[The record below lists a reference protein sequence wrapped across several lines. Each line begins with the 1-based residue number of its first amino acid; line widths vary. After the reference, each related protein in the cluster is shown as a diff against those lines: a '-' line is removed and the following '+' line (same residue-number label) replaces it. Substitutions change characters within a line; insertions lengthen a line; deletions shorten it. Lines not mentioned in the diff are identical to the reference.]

1 MLSYKKFREDAINGK
16 ASTVDLVNKVI
27 QNIENN
33 LDLNAFISLNFEEAR
48 ILAVKSDENFK
59 NGNQRIAEGLIV
71 AVKDNINVKNLKM
84 TCASKMLENY
94 ISIYDATA
102 VKKLKDAGAIIIG
115 KANLDEF
122 AMGSSN
128 ETSYFGNVLNP
139 INKEYVPG
147 GSSGGSAA
155 AVAAGLCHIALGSET
170 GGSVRQPASF
180 TGTYGIKPTYGRVS
194 RFGLTAFGSS
204 LDQIGI
210 FSSNLEDLALGLD
223 IISGEDENDSTC
235 VQEESTKSL
244 ININLSNKKN
254 FKIGVIDEEML
265 QHSDDDVKEK
275 YNAALKELEKQG
287 HQLIPVSFA
296 YSKIWIPTYYIIATA
311 EASSN
316 LSRFDGVRYG
326 YRADNSSD
334 MVKETRS
341 KGFGAEVKR
350 RIMLGTYVLSEGH
363 HDAFYLN
370 ALKARRIIYN
380 NYKSIFE
387 KVDCVLTPTTPTPAF
402 KFNSKI
408 NNPVAMYMSDFY
420 VASANLAGIPAISIP
435 VGTNAEGLPIGLQI
449 STNNFD
455 EEKLIQFANEMH
467 FQQKAYT
474 PLLF

>member
-1 MLSYKKFREDAINGK
+1 MLSYNEFRTEALKGKSSTIN
-16 ASTVDLVNKVI
+16 LVEEIIK
-27 QNIENN
+27 NIENN
-33 LDLNAFISLNFEEAR
+33 SDLNAFISLNFEEAR
-48 ILAVKSDENFK
+48 KQAKISDENFK
-59 NGNQRIAEGLIV
+59 NGVARKAEGMIV
-71 AVKDNINVKNLKM
+71 AVKDNINVKGLKM

-94 ISIYDATA
+94 EAIYDATA
-102 VKKLKDAGAIIIG
+102 VTRLKEAGAIIIG

-147 GSSGGSAA
+147 GSSGGSAV
-155 AVAAGLCHIALGSET
+155 AVAASLCHISLGSET

-180 TGTYGIKPTYGRVS
+180 TGIYGIKPSYGRVS
-194 RFGLTAFGSS
+194 RYGLTAFGSS

-235 VQEESTKSL
+235 ILEKPTNSFA
-244 ININLSNKKN
+244 NINSKSNEKLKVG
-254 FKIGVIDEEML
+254 IIDDELLEC
-265 QHSDDDVKEK
+265 SDKEVKEK
-275 YNAALKELEKQG
+275 YLNTIQKMKELG
-287 HQLIPVSFA
+287 HTLVPVSFA

-326 YRADNSSD
+326 FRAENSED

-350 RIMLGTYVLSEGH
+350 RILLGTYVLSEGH

-387 KVDCVLTPTTPTPAF
+387 KVDCVITPTTPTSAF
-402 KFNSKI
+402 KFNSKL

-420 VASANLAGIPAISIP
+420 VASANLAGIPAISVP
-435 VGTNAEGLPIGLQI
+435 AGYDKDGLPYGMQLL
-449 STNNFD
+449 TNNF
-455 EEKLIQFANEMH
+455 EEEELIQFAKTLEGI
-467 FQQKAYT
+467 
-474 PLLF
+474 LS